1 MNRTTFSILF
11 FIKKSKLNKKG
22 EAPIYL
28 RITVNGE
35 RAETSVKRSIDPDRW
50 NPSKG
55 LALSFTQDEKDLNQY
70 LKHINRQVYIKQQQL
85 EEKNK
90 VVSARSLICHFHH
103 REI

>member
-11 FIKKSKLNKKG
+11 FIKKSKLNKKQ

-35 RAETSVKRSIDPDRW
+35 RAETSIKRRIDPAKW

-55 LALSFTQDEKDLNQY
+55 F
-70 LKHINRQVYIKQQQL
+70 IIW
-85 EEKNK
+85 
-90 VVSARSLICHFHH
+90 ICSCCSYNHYGFS
-103 REI
+103 ID